1 MPRRAPEYS
10 RESYTYE
17 IRRTSVICPK
27 CGEDNSDTFRFCG
40 MCGNLLE
47 ARRPVNALMSN
58 QSSSLPRAANA
69 PASRMAIEERAI
81 WPGDNARQPVPP
93 ISGPSM
99 LGLNQPV
106 ASPLSPSHAE
116 SQPKPDPS
124 LPRPSQPSAD
134 LLREKSFSGLDSF
147 FEPEQPKTGARRIAL
162 LVVLLAA
169 LGVAGWWAYGY
180 LESTENRKS
189 APATPATAQS
199 DGDVVANS
207 RNDSKAASHS
217 NSTPTATADAPA
229 EAKSAPAPEVSAST
243 PPPSVALP
251 EGPSQ
256 NAHPIADVP
265 PTQAPRKPATN
276 VSPASPK
283 ADRRAQIEEKRQAS
297 IAAAMAARASKAA
310 PVAHGEADFR
320 KGEAYLYGRGVPENC
335 DQAVKSLKAAS
346 AQQSAKARS
355 AFGTM
360 YATGHCVPRDL
371 PTSYLWF
378 AQALQLDP
386 NNQILGKDLN
396 AIWNQMT
403 PPERQMATRM
413 KQ

>member
-1 MPRRAPEYS
+1 
-10 RESYTYE
+10 
-17 IRRTSVICPK
+17 VICPK

-81 WPGDNARQPVPP
+81 WPADNASQPVPP

-106 ASPLSPSHAE
+106 ASPLSASHAE
-116 SQPKPDPS
+116 SQPKPSPNQ
-124 LPRPSQPSAD
+124 PRPSQPSAD

-147 FEPEQPKTGARRIAL
+147 FEPEQPKTGARRIVL

-169 LGVAGWWAYGY
+169 LGGAGWWAYGY
-180 LESTENRKS
+180 LESAENRKS
-189 APATPATAQS
+189 APATPTTAQS
-199 DGDVVANS
+199 DGDVPANS
-207 RNDSKAASHS
+207 RNNSKTASPS
-217 NSTPTATADAPA
+217 NPTPTATADAPA
-229 EAKSAPAPEVSAST
+229 EAKSAPAPEASASA
-243 PPPSVALP
+243 PPSAALP
-251 EGPSQ
+251 ERPSE
-256 NAHPIADVP
+256 NANPIADLP
-265 PTQAPRKPATN
+265 PTQAPPKPATK
-276 VSPASPK
+276 VTPANPK
-283 ADRRAQIEEKRQAS
+283 AAQSARIEEKKIEEKGQAS
-297 IAAAMAARASKAA
+297 IADAMAAKASKPA
-310 PVAHGEADFR
+310 PVANGNADFR

-335 DQAVKSLKAAS
+335 TEAVKSLKAAS

-378 AQALQLDP
+378 AKALQVDP
-386 NNQILGKDLN
+386 KNQILEKDLN

-403 PPERQMATRM
+403 PPERQIATRM

>member
-1 MPRRAPEYS
+1 M
-10 RESYTYE
+10 
-17 IRRTSVICPK
+17 ICPK

-81 WPGDNARQPVPP
+81 WPADNASQPVPP

-106 ASPLSPSHAE
+106 ASPLSPSREE
-116 SQPKPDPS
+116 SQPKSSPTET
-124 LPRPSQPSAD
+124 RPSQPSAD

-147 FEPEQPKTGARRIAL
+147 FEPEQPNTGARRIVL

-169 LGVAGWWAYGY
+169 LGGAGWWAYGY
-180 LESTENRKS
+180 LESTESRKS
-189 APATPATAQS
+189 APATPTTAQS
-199 DGDVVANS
+199 NGDVSANS
-207 RNDSKAASHS
+207 RDDSKTASPS
-217 NSTPTATADAPA
+217 NPTPTATADAPA
-229 EAKSAPAPEVSAST
+229 EAKSAPAPEASASA
-243 PPPSVALP
+243 PKPSAAVP
-251 EGPSQ
+251 EGPSE

-265 PTQAPRKPATN
+265 PTHAPRTPATK
-276 VSPASPK
+276 VTPASPK
-283 ADRRAQIEEKRQAS
+283 ADQRARIEEKKIAEKRQAS
-297 IAAAMAARASKAA
+297 IAATLAAKASKPA
-310 PVAHGEADFR
+310 PVANGNADFR

-371 PTSYLWF
+371 PTSYSWF
-378 AQALQLDP
+378 AMALQVDP
-386 NNQILGKDLN
+386 KNQILEKDLN